1 MAPEERT
8 LKLPRATA
16 RALPTSWWAGNG
28 LGMTDFTDLAR
39 EKDDEPKGPGGMAR
53 VARDLLEK
61 QRTLFISEEVSPK
74 LTRRIVPSLL
84 WLDSQ
89 SDDPIRLFINTPGG
103 SADDGFAIHDAIR
116 FVRSPVLCITNGL
129 NASAGTVILLSTPK
143 DYRFAL
149 PNSRIMIHQPS
160 SGVRGKASDI
170 LTTATEINK
179 LRHRMNVLIG
189 QECDRSPEQ
198 VAEDTKGDCWVSPEE
213 ALEYGL
219 IGKILT
225 SLSDL

>member
-1 MAPEERT
+1 M
-8 LKLPRATA
+8 
-16 RALPTSWWAGNG
+16 S
-28 LGMTDFTDLAR
+28 DLYDDVDLFAN
-39 EKDDEPKGPGGMAR
+39 EKDDEKSPGGPNR
-53 VARDLLEK
+53 VAKDLLEK
-61 QRTLFISEEVSPK
+61 HRTLFISEQVSPK

-84 WLDSQ
+84 WLDAQ

-116 FVRSPVLCITNGL
+116 FVRSPVLCITNGI
-129 NASAGTVILLSTPK
+129 NASAGTVILLSSPK
-143 DYRFAL
+143 EYRFSL

-179 LRHRMNVLIG
+179 LRRRMNVLIG
-189 QECDRSPEQ
+189 EECDRTPEQ
-198 VAEDTKGDCWVSPEE
+198 VATDTKGDCWFSPEE

-219 IGKILT
+219 IGKVLT
-225 SLSDL
+225 SLNDL

>member
-1 MAPEERT
+1 MIE
-8 LKLPRATA
+8 
-16 RALPTSWWAGNG
+16 
-28 LGMTDFTDLAR
+28 DFDLAR
-39 EKDDEPKGPGGMAR
+39 EKEEEAKDRGGPGR
-53 VARDLLEK
+53 VMKDLLEK

-103 SADDGFAIHDAIR
+103 SADDGYAIHDVIR
-116 FVRSPVLCITNGL
+116 FIRSPVLCITNGL
-129 NASAGTVILLSTPK
+129 NASAGTVILLSSPK
-143 DYRFAL
+143 EHRFAL

-170 LTTATEINK
+170 ETTAEEISK
-179 LRHRMNVLIG
+179 LRHRLNELIAT
-189 QECDRSPEQ
+189 ECDRTPAQ
-198 VAEDTKGDCWVSPEE
+198 VEKDTTGDCWFSPTE

-219 IGKILT
+219 ISKVLS
-225 SLSDL
+225 SLNDL

>member
-1 MAPEERT
+1 
-8 LKLPRATA
+8 
-16 RALPTSWWAGNG
+16 
-28 LGMTDFTDLAR
+28 MTEYDNSIDAFMNEDKSADDDQPKKAKTPFMR
-39 EKDDEPKGPGGMAR
+39 ELM
-53 VARDLLEK
+53 EK

-74 LTRRIVPSLL
+74 LTSKIVPALM
-84 WLDSQ
+84 WLDSK

-129 NASAGTVILLSTPK
+129 NASAGTVILLSSPK
-143 DYRFAL
+143 ERRFSL

-160 SGVRGKASDI
+160 SGVRGKASEI
-170 LTTATEINK
+170 EVTAEEIMK
-179 LRHRMNVLIG
+179 LRRRCNQLIADETG
-189 QECDRSPEQ
+189 KDLEE
-198 VAEDTKGDCWVSPEE
+198 VEKDTNGDCWMSPVE

-225 SLSDL
+225 SLNDL

>member
-1 MAPEERT
+1 
-8 LKLPRATA
+8 
-16 RALPTSWWAGNG
+16 
-28 LGMTDFTDLAR
+28 MTEYDNSIDAFMNEDKQA
-39 EKDDEPKGPGGMAR
+39 DDEQPKKAKTPFMR
-53 VARDLLEK
+53 ELMEK

-74 LTRRIVPSLL
+74 LTSKIVPALM
-84 WLDSQ
+84 WLDSK

-143 DYRFAL
+143 ERRFSL

-160 SGVRGKASDI
+160 SGVRGKASEI
-170 LTTATEINK
+170 EVTAEEIMK
-179 LRHRMNVLIG
+179 LRRRCNQLIADETG
-189 QECDRSPEQ
+189 KPLEQ
-198 VAEDTKGDCWVSPEE
+198 VEKDTNGDCWMSPVE

-225 SLSDL
+225 SLNDL

>member
-1 MAPEERT
+1 MIDPY
-8 LKLPRATA
+8 
-16 RALPTSWWAGNG
+16 
-28 LGMTDFTDLAR
+28 DLAR
-39 EKDDEPKGPGGMAR
+39 EKEDEPKAASGASR
-53 VARDLLEK
+53 VAKDLLEK

-74 LTRRIVPSLL
+74 LTRRILPSLL

-89 SDDPIRLFINTPGG
+89 NDDPIRLFINTPGG

-129 NASAGTVILLSTPK
+129 NASAGTVILLATPK
-143 DYRFAL
+143 ERRFSL
-149 PNSRIMIHQPS
+149 PNSRIMLHQPS

-179 LRHRMNVLIG
+179 LRTRMNVLVG
-189 QECDRSPEQ
+189 KECGKTPEQ
-198 VAEDTKGDCWVSPEE
+198 VEIDTKGDCWFSPEE

-225 SLSDL
+225 SLNDL